1 MKRFWYFLLTVLFL
15 CACSSETKITEESGR
30 IKILKG
36 GYNLTAASA
45 GAVDASY
52 MIVGWTK
59 TIGLP
64 GYQDASVPCIPL
76 ERADALRKEYGDFM
90 RCGSQGAG
98 EAKQEVVMV
107 DIILSSPLQKSV
119 LMKARRSQEN
129 NLNPVIHLS
138 GRELRIDQ
146 AAYHGISVSL
156 DNQTASTVLADNVEL
171 VQENYSF

>member
-1 MKRFWYFLLTVLFL
+1 MKRFWYLILILLLL

-36 GYNLTAASA
+36 GYDLTAAGA
-45 GAVDASY
+45 GIVDASY
-52 MIVGWTK
+52 MIVGWTR

-64 GYQDASVPCIPL
+64 GYQDASVACIPL
-76 ERADALRKEYGDFM
+76 TIADSLCNEYGDFM
-90 RCGSQGAG
+90 RCDNPGAR

-107 DIILSSPLQKSV
+107 DIILSSPVQKSV
-119 LMKARRSQEN
+119 LMKARSSQKN

-138 GRELRIDQ
+138 GRELRIDE
-146 AAYHGISVSL
+146 ASYHGISVSM
-156 DNQTASTVLADNVEL
+156 DNQPATTVLADTVEL